1 MWDFQTITD
10 TDLARA
16 RADVS
21 FRQEM
26 LTRSLE
32 CLLAE
37 LSKLQHAPQSPARAR
52 QVREGIELAVKLS
65 DLLRRTTAGP
75 RSAA

>member
-1 MWDFQTITD
+1 MWDFQTITA

-16 RADVS
+16 RSDVS

-37 LSKLQHAPQSPARAR
+37 LSRLQHAPQSPARAR
-52 QVREGIELAVKLS
+52 QVREGIDLAVKLS
-65 DLLRRTTAGP
+65 DLLRRTTADP

>member
-37 LSKLQHAPQSPARAR
+37 LSRLQHAPQSPARAR
-52 QVREGIELAVKLS
+52 QVREGIDLAVKLS
-65 DLLRRTTAGP
+65 DLLRRTTADP